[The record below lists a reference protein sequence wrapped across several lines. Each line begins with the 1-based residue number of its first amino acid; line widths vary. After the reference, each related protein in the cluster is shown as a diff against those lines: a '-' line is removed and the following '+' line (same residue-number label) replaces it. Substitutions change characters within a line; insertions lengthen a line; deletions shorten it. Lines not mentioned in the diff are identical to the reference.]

1 MIFLLPY
8 SVPQNLLFSAIIE
21 LLTILGFEDIGKNAL
36 LYGGG
41 GGGGDGDGDRGG
53 GEKNST
59 DGFVGFQAMMVPPF
73 VVDVV

>member
-1 MIFLLPY
+1 
-8 SVPQNLLFSAIIE
+8 E

-59 DGFVGFQAMMVPPF
+59 DGFVGCEIEGFLDFFIWNAPSV
-73 VVDVV
+73 